1 MKTKY
6 VNEITHLRGGKKKL
20 PVVKYEVGTRMWPG
34 GDCKAF
40 QRA

>member
-1 MKTKY
+1 MKLHIC
-6 VNEITHLRGGKKKL
+6 EEEKKKL